1 MNEKEARE
9 IVALHKAEKC
19 EECFEGECQ
28 DQALGY
34 LEAREKARGLEEALE
49 NFLIGYDLGQ
59 FKIIYK
65 EPAPT
70 KGIVPIFKEA
80 LAKFRGAI

>member
-1 MNEKEARE
+1 MNAAQARR
-9 IVALHKAEKC
+9 ILTPGNGD
-19 EECFEGECQ
+19 EGVKYGSIAAQ
-28 DQALGY
+28 YY
-34 LEAREKARGLEEALE
+34 LECYEKARGLEEALE

>member
-1 MNEKEARE
+1 MNEKDARDL
-9 IVALHKAEKC
+9 VSFNGYKNTDVSFLA
-19 EECFEGECQ
+19 Q
-28 DQALGY
+28 GY

-80 LAKFRGAI
+80 LAKFRGTI